1 MSKSKYW
8 ILAALLSISI
18 SLLFVTCLPGLSQ
31 VCDVASER
39 MLAYIFMLL
48 GISVFY
54 FGLLRPH
61 WFMKEIIPTV
71 KPVKLKISKKTS
83 FKVSLKDDSY
93 FWNLFPYGLFF
104 TFGGVAYLLYPSPYS
119 LLVALACSLW
129 VQIIYK
135 FV

>member
-8 ILAALLSISI
+8 ISA
-18 SLLFVTCLPGLSQ
+18 SLLTLSVIFLFATCLPGLSQ
-31 VCDVASER
+31 MCGISSER
-39 MLAYIFMLL
+39 MLAYVFMLV

-61 WFMKEIIPTV
+61 WFAKQIIPTHNPIKFKV
-71 KPVKLKISKKTS
+71 SKKTS

-93 FWNLFPYGLFF
+93 FWNLFPYALFF

-119 LLVALACSLW
+119 LLVAFVCSAW
-129 VQIIYK
+129 VRILYK
-135 FV
+135 YV